1 MKKLIRKVLTE
12 ERTKQDKQDKM
23 RKLVFELGWK
33 SVAKMFGG
41 FDNFYTNVFN
51 DDYNE
56 FLELYSNLEVVD
68 GNRESYKSK
77 EIRMNGYPLI
87 IFNINDK
94 EDMISRDKIWTFF
107 QNVGWVDKQIEK
119 FLISWLKDTYGFTAY
134 QSRPYWTLWPENI

>member
-33 SVAKMFGG
+33 SVAKMLGG
-41 FDNFYTNVFN
+41 FDNFYTKVFN

-56 FLELYSNLEVVD
+56 FLELYSNLEVID

-77 EIRMNGYPLI
+77 EIRVNGNPLI

-94 EDMISRDKIWTFF
+94 EDMISKNKIWDFF
-107 QNVGWVDKQIEK
+107 QNVGWQPRQTEK
-119 FLISWLKDTYGFTAY
+119 FIISWLKDTYGFTAY
-134 QSRPYWTLWPENI
+134 QARPYWTLLPDND

>member
-41 FDNFYTNVFN
+41 FDNFYTKVFN

-56 FLELYSNLEVVD
+56 FLELYSNLEVID

>member
-41 FDNFYTNVFN
+41 FDNFYTKVFN

-56 FLELYSNLEVVD
+56 FLELYSNLEVID

-77 EIRMNGYPLI
+77 EIRMNGNPLI
-87 IFNINDK
+87 IFNIKDK
-94 EDMISRDKIWTFF
+94 EDMISKDKIWDFF
-107 QNVGWVDKQIEK
+107 ENFGWENRKIEK
-119 FLISWLKDTYGFTAY
+119 FLIIWLKDTYEFTAY
-134 QSRPYWTLWPENI
+134 QSRPYWTLAPDNI